1 MCVNSLRAVRP
12 LIFDSTTA
20 YYLLQ
25 GRSKTNRIFYLSVP
39 QEALL
44 DVASCLASSAQTQ
57 KGWNRIIIEKPFGFD
72 ALSSQRLT
80 QYLLSKFEEKQLY
93 RYLYLLLPFSP
104 ICSCKQMDACLVDLV
119 QYLREKFDPIKNIWF
134 G

>member
-1 MCVNSLRAVRP
+1 M
-12 LIFDSTTA
+12 IFDSTTA
-20 YYLLQ
+20 YYLPQ
-25 GRSKTNRIFYLSVP
+25 GRSRANRIFYLSVP

-44 DVASCLASSAQTQ
+44 DVSSCLASNAQTQ

-93 RYLYLLLPFSP
+93 RYLYLTLPYSTL
-104 ICSCKQMDACLVDLV
+104 CSCTKTQIGTYLVDLV
-119 QYLREKFDPIKNIWF
+119 RYLGEKYSVWMNHLGTQKYCS
-134 G
+134 

>member
-1 MCVNSLRAVRP
+1 MSSCSVNSFGVVGP

-25 GRSKTNRIFYLSVP
+25 GRSKANRIFYLSVP

-57 KGWNRIIIEKPFGFD
+57 KGWNRIITEKPFGFD

-80 QYLLSKFEEKQLY
+80 QYLLSKFEENQLY
-93 RYLYLLLPFSP
+93 RYLYLPLSSSP
-104 ICSCKQMDACLVDLV
+104 ICSIAHAHKDTNGCVAG
-119 QYLREKFDPIKNIWF
+119 RF
-134 G
+134 GSVFERKI